1 MRRISETLLESY
13 GVELSSAAIS
23 KVLKS
28 VALEL
33 SSLRA
38 ESLAKLREQP
48 YLHLDETSYTY
59 LANGDAKSRLGLSFG
74 KRRYD
79 LL

>member
-1 MRRISETLLESY
+1 MRRISESLLETY
-13 GVELSSAAIS
+13 GVELSPAAIS

-33 SSLRA
+33 SSCRE
-38 ESLAKLREQP
+38 ESLAKLRQQP
-48 YLHLDETSYTY
+48 YIHCDETSYTY
-59 LANGDAKSRLGLSFG
+59 LANGERKVAWVWGKSS
-74 KRRYD
+74 YN